1 MNRESKL
8 LCIAAT
14 LVTLMPLCAPSA
26 PPQYTTDK
34 HTAIKPALLVS
45 GLEGTLGST
54 IGPDGALYVPEG
66 TAGRIARIDV
76 ETGAVT
82 TFASGLPKS
91 AIGVGGGA
99 MDIAFLGETAYVL
112 ITLVN
117 PLVGGNDID
126 GIYRVDGPNS
136 FTVVADI
143 GRWSVAHPPKPGFEI
158 EVATGSTYAM
168 ETYHGELL
176 VTDSHLN
183 RVLRIK
189 VAGCVSSPPPD
200 DSNISELIAFGD
212 VVPTG
217 LAIAGHTIYM
227 AEAGPL
233 PNQPKDGKIV
243 EFEFRHPVATE
254 VASGAPQLVDVE
266 FGPHHHLY
274 GLSHGLW
281 GGGVPGDPGLPNTGS
296 LVRVNDDG
304 GFTLI
309 ADHLD
314 RPTSLEFIGN
324 TAYYVSLAG
333 EVWKIEGISCGHRYH

>member
-1 MNRESKL
+1 MNRESKR
-8 LCIAAT
+8 LCMAAA
-14 LVTLMPLCAPSA
+14 LVTLMPVCAPSA
-26 PPQYTTDK
+26 RPQYTTDK
-34 HTAIKPALLVS
+34 HTTLKPTLLAG
-45 GLEGTLGST
+45 GLEGSLGST
-54 IGPDGALYVPEG
+54 IGPDGALYIPEG
-66 TAGRIARIDV
+66 TAGRISRIDV

-99 MDIAFLGETAYVL
+99 LDIAFLGETAYVAV
-112 ITLVN
+112 TLVSSY
-117 PLVGGNDID
+117 VGGNDID

-136 FTVVADI
+136 FTVVANV
-143 GRWSVAHPPKPGFEI
+143 GRWSVAHPPKPAFD
-158 EVATGSTYAM
+158 VPTGSMYAM
-168 ETYHGELL
+168 ETYRGELL

-200 DSNISELIAFGD
+200 DSNISELIAFD
-212 VVPTG
+212 DIVPTG
-217 LAIAGHTIYM
+217 LAISGHTIYM

-233 PNQPKDGKIV
+233 PHLPKDGKIV
-243 EFEFRHPVATE
+243 EFESKNPVATE
-254 VASGAPQLVDVE
+254 VASGARLLVDVE
-266 FGPHHHLY
+266 TGPHHHLY
-274 GLSHGLW
+274 GLSQGTW
-281 GGGVPGDPGLPNTGS
+281 GGGVAGDPGLPDTGF
-296 LVRVNDDG
+296 LVRVNEDG
-304 GFTLI
+304 GFTLV

>member
-8 LCIAAT
+8 LCIAAA
-14 LVTLMPLCAPSA
+14 LITLMPICAPGA
-26 PPQYTTDK
+26 QARYTTGK
-34 HTAIKPALLVS
+34 HTTIKATLLAA
-45 GLEGTLGST
+45 GLEGSLGST
-54 IGPDGALYVPEG
+54 VGPDGALYIPEG
-66 TAGRIARIDV
+66 TAGRISRIDV
-76 ETGAVT
+76 DTGTVT
-82 TFASGLPKS
+82 TFASGLPRS

-112 ITLVN
+112 VTLVN
-117 PLVGGNDID
+117 PEVGGNDID

-136 FTVVADI
+136 FTLVANI
-143 GRWSVAHPPKPGFEI
+143 GRWSVANPPKFAFKI
-158 EVATGSTYAM
+158 DVKTGSTYAM
-168 ETYHGELL
+168 DTYRGQLL

-189 VAGCVSSPPPD
+189 VADCVSSPPD

-217 LAIAGHTIYM
+217 LATAGHTIYM
-227 AEAGPL
+227 AETGPL
-233 PNQPKDGKIV
+233 PNQPQDGKIV
-243 EFEFRHPVATE
+243 EFELRHPVATE
-254 VASGAPQLVDVE
+254 VASGAPQLTDVE

-274 GLSHGLW
+274 GLSYGLW
-281 GGGVPGDPGLPNTGS
+281 GGGLPGDPGLPNTGS

-304 GFTLI
+304 GFTLV

-324 TAYYVSLAG
+324 TAYYVSLVG
-333 EVWKIEGISCGHRYH
+333 EVWKIEGISCDHRHH